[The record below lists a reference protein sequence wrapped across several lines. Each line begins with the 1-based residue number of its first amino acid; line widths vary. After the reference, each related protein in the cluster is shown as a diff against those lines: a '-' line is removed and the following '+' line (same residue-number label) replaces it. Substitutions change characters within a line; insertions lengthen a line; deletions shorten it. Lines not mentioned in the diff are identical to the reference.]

1 MTRSRQ
7 RMLKI
12 IAISVVSVLLGLFL
26 LGACLRILLVE
37 YGTIQC
43 SLSIRYGW
51 YVALQEYAQAHP
63 DKKYPPMSST
73 PGVLFLGIE
82 SVSPEFIKNW
92 GPAFCIAADSEYT
105 SSSAEK
111 QFASPTLA
119 YFGYA
124 LCNEDEILA
133 FLEEYPKFIE
143 SGTDFNADLPA
154 PTGRGSFGGDRFL
167 RLTSDLDQGHGGE
180 VWGIPILF
188 EIPDFR
194 DGDIQPRHWNG
205 CGVALMFG
213 SDIKNV
219 EYGTKFPMTPAIIE
233 KIGEIKAKYATVTL
247 PDRSPGQ
254 SQ

>member
-1 MTRSRQ
+1 MKSRQ
-7 RMLKI
+7 RMLKM
-12 IAISVVSVLLGLFL
+12 IALSVGFVLLGLIL
-26 LGACLRILLVE
+26 LGAGLRILLVE
-37 YGTIQC
+37 YDPIQC
-43 SLSIRYGW
+43 SLLLQYGW
-51 YVALQEYAQAHP
+51 NVQLLDYAKAHP
-63 DKKYPPMSST
+63 DKKYPPMSPV

-82 SVSPEFIKNW
+82 SVSPQFVSNW
-92 GPAFCIAADSEYT
+92 GDLFCIAADSAYEEQT
-105 SSSAEK
+105 TEQ

-124 LCNEDEILA
+124 LCNEDELLA
-133 FLEEYPKFIE
+133 FLEEYPKLIE
-143 SGTDFNADLPA
+143 SGADFNADLPA
-154 PTGRGSFGGDRFL
+154 PAGRGSFGGDQFL